1 MGKPEENFCIIRAE
15 KLTTD
20 GNVASATG
28 HELRVNETKNA
39 NPDLFKNNRYF
50 TASGEVSTDMI
61 PTKEGREM
69 LKRKIMYDFKKL
81 LPEKMRGD
89 NVTCIQLMVT
99 YSPNAKIDS
108 AKYFDDAEKWVKEK
122 FGAENVFF
130 RSEHYDETTP
140 HCNFFIVPGY
150 DFKYKDG
157 HTERR
162 LSAKRWLGG
171 RKKMSELQD
180 SFYEAVGKNHGL
192 SRGVKGSKAEHEKI
206 QKWYKK
212 FNDFLERL
220 NIPRQQRNE
229 SVEQYFDRLVVEF
242 EKIKADKKDIY
253 DTATKLKD
261 ATEFYNKYH
270 DNLPALKKY
279 VQTLENKEQERS
291 ADLGRG

>member
-1 MGKPEENFCIIRAE
+1 MAENYCIMRME
-15 KLTTD
+15 KLTTA
-20 GNVASATG
+20 GNVASAAG

-39 NPDLFKNNRYF
+39 NPDLFKANRYF

-61 PTKEGREM
+61 PTQTAREM
-69 LKRKIMYDFKKL
+69 LKRKIMYDYKNL
-81 LPEKMRGD
+81 LPEKMKDD

-99 YSPNAKIDS
+99 YSPNAKVDS

-162 LSAKRWLGG
+162 LSAKKWLGG

-180 SFYEAVGKNHGL
+180 SFFESVGKNHGL
-192 SRGVKGSKAEHEKI
+192 ERGVKGSKAEHEKI

-212 FNDFLERL
+212 FNDFLDRL
-220 NIPRQQRNE
+220 DIPRQQKNE
-229 SVEQYFDRLVVEF
+229 SVEQYFDRLATSF
-242 EKIKADKKDIY
+242 EKLH
-253 DTATKLKD
+253 DTAVELQD

-279 VQTLENKEQERS
+279 VQMLENKEQKRS
-291 ADLGRG
+291 ADLGRE

>member
-212 FNDFLERL
+212 FNDFLDRL
-220 NIPRQQRNE
+220 KIPHQQRNE
-229 SVEQYFDRLVVEF
+229 SVEQYFDRLANTF
-242 EKIKADKKDIY
+242 EKIH
-253 DTATKLKD
+253 DTAVELQD

-279 VQTLENKEQERS
+279 VQTLEIKEQKRS
-291 ADLGRG
+291 ADLGRE